1 MKALQ
6 CQEAKGRFYN
16 WESAVWGRKLSVLEN
31 ISWVVSHALTDASN
45 REWNSNREAGRISKY
60 KNAKVL

>member
-6 CQEAKGRFYN
+6 RQEEKGRFYN
-16 WESAVWGRKLSVLEN
+16 WESEVWGRKLSVLEN
-31 ISWVVSHALTDASN
+31 VSWVVSHVLTDASN
-45 REWNSNREAGRISKY
+45 WEWNSTRETGWISKS

>member
-6 CQEAKGRFYN
+6 RQEGKGRFYN
-16 WESAVWGRKLSVLEN
+16 WESAVWGRKISVLET
-31 ISWVVSHALTDASN
+31 ISWVVSHLLMDASN
-45 REWNSNREAGRISKY
+45 REWKSTRETGRISKY